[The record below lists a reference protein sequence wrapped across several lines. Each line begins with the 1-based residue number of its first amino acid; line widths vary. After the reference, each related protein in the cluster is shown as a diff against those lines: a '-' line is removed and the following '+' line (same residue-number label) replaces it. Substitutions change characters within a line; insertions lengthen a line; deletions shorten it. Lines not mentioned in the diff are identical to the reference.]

1 MAHCSRALRFRGRSD
16 AIGDPA
22 SRMNIEAFNAKCR
35 ALIAELGICDSDAVR
50 SIETLGGGVSSE
62 IAAVDLG
69 SCKICVKFALGQLR
83 VKQDWRAP
91 VERNKA
97 EYDWLEFA
105 AKVVPGSVPAVLGRS
120 ESLNGFAMEYFGPAS
135 STQWKNEILAGIFRK
150 EDATAVAELLGRIHA
165 ASAAESFDSTKF
177 QNLEDFRQL
186 RVDPY
191 LVAAADRHPPLART
205 LLRLAKKLLSGK
217 SSILIHGDAS
227 PKNILLRDGE
237 PILLDAECA
246 TVGDPAFD
254 VAFLLNHLTL
264 KAIHL
269 PQLKVK
275 LIESSAMVWRVYR
288 GFVDWEDSRD
298 LELRISE
305 LLPALMLARVHGKS
319 PVEYLS
325 KSEMQKALHAAETLL
340 INPPQCISEFL
351 ERAHPSCVSD

>member
-1 MAHCSRALRFRGRSD
+1 
-16 AIGDPA
+16 
-22 SRMNIEAFNAKCR
+22 MNKETFNEKCR
-35 ALIAELGICDSDAVR
+35 TLIAELGVCSGDEVR
-50 SIETLGGGVSSE
+50 SIEPLGGGVSSE
-62 IAAVDLG
+62 IAAVDIG
-69 SCKICVKFALGQLR
+69 SCKICVKFALEQLR

-105 AKVVPGSVPAVLGRS
+105 AEVAPGSVPAVLGHS
-120 ESLNGFAMEYFGPAS
+120 QSLNGFAMEYFGPAN

-150 EDATAVAELLGRIHA
+150 EDARAVAELLGRIHA
-165 ASAAESFDSTKF
+165 ASAAENFDSAKF
-177 QNLEDFRQL
+177 QNLGDFRQL

-191 LVAAADRHPPLART
+191 LVAAADRHPLLAGT
-205 LLRLAKKLLSGK
+205 LLRLAKNLLSGK
-217 SSILIHGDAS
+217 VSILIHGDAS
-227 PKNILLRDGE
+227 PKNILLRDGG

-269 PQLKVK
+269 PQLKSE
-275 LIESSAMVWRVYR
+275 LIESSTMVWRVYR

-298 LELRISE
+298 LERRISE

-319 PVEYLS
+319 PVEYLAERDIR
-325 KSEMQKALHAAETLL
+325 KVLLAAETLL
-340 INPPQCISEFL
+340 VDPPQCVSEFL
-351 ERAHPSCVSD
+351 ERAHRSCVSD

>member
-1 MAHCSRALRFRGRSD
+1 MD
-16 AIGDPA
+16 DK
-22 SRMNIEAFNAKCR
+22 EAFNVKCR
-35 ALIAELGICDSDAVR
+35 ALIAELGICGSDQVR
-50 SIETLGGGVSSE
+50 SVEPLGGGVSSE
-62 IAAVDLG
+62 IATVNLG
-69 SCKICVKFALGQLR
+69 SCNICVKFALEQLR
-83 VKQDWRAP
+83 VKQHWRAP

-105 AKVVPGSVPAVLGRS
+105 AKVVPGSVPSVFGRS
-120 ESLNGFAMEYFGPAS
+120 ESLNGFAMEYFDPAS

-150 EDATAVAELLGRIHA
+150 DDAIAVAELLGKTHA
-165 ASAAESFDSTKF
+165 ASAVENFDSAKF
-177 QNLEDFRQL
+177 QNLEGFRQL

-191 LVAAADRHPPLART
+191 LVAAAIRHPLFAQT
-205 LLRLAKKLLSGK
+205 LLRLAESLLSGK
-217 SSILIHGDAS
+217 VSILIHGDVS
-227 PKNILLRDGE
+227 PKNILLNDGG

-264 KAIHL
+264 KAIRL
-269 PQLKVK
+269 PQLKAE
-275 LIESSAMVWRVYR
+275 LIESSAMVWQAYR

-298 LELRISE
+298 LEQRISE

-325 KSEMQKALHAAETLL
+325 KSEIQEVLLAAETLL

-351 ERAHPSCVSD
+351 ERAHSGYVSD

>member
-1 MAHCSRALRFRGRSD
+1 MD
-16 AIGDPA
+16 DK
-22 SRMNIEAFNAKCR
+22 EAFNVKCR
-35 ALIAELGICDSDAVR
+35 ALIAELGICGSDQVR
-50 SIETLGGGVSSE
+50 SIKPLGGGVSSE

-69 SCKICVKFALGQLR
+69 SCKICLKFALEQLR
-83 VKQDWRAP
+83 VKQDWHAP

-105 AKVVPGSVPAVLGRS
+105 AKVVPGSVPSVFGRS
-120 ESLNGFAMEYFGPAS
+120 QNLNGFAMEYFGPAS

-165 ASAAESFDSTKF
+165 ASTAENFDSAKF

-191 LVAAADRHPPLART
+191 LVAAANRHPLLTQA
-205 LLRLAKKLLSGK
+205 LLRLAKSLLSGK

-227 PKNILLRDGE
+227 PKNILLRDDG

-269 PQLKVK
+269 PRLKAE

-288 GFVDWEDSRD
+288 DFVCWEDSRG
-298 LELRISE
+298 LEQRISE

-325 KSEMQKALHAAETLL
+325 KDETQKVLLAAKTLL
-340 INPPQCISEFL
+340 VDPPQCISDFL
-351 ERAHPSCVSD
+351 ERAHPSRASD